1 MTADN
6 IPASV
11 TGSAKQDGDKAPI
24 RPAIRIAFVV
34 ARAENGV
41 IGRDGKLPWHIS
53 ADLQHFKRLTVGKP
67 VVMGR
72 KTYDSIGKPLPRR
85 TNIVVTRDAAW
96 TREGVQT
103 VHDIPTALALAYE
116 DAHRTGAD
124 EISIIGGGVLF
135 QALMPEAQVIYL
147 TEVHGDF
154 QGDAV
159 FDLDLAL
166 GWREMSRER
175 HGAETPG
182 GPDFSFVTL
191 ERTA

>member
-11 TGSAKQDGDKAPI
+11 ESKA
-24 RPAIRIAFVV
+24 AIRLVFVV

-41 IGRDGKLPWHIS
+41 IGRDGKLPWHIP
-53 ADLQHFKRLTVGKP
+53 ADLQHFKRMTLGKP

-72 KTYDSIGKPLPRR
+72 KTFESIGKPLPRR
-85 TNIVVTRDAAW
+85 TNIVVTRDTAWQHPGVVAA
-96 TREGVQT
+96 
-103 VHDIPTALALAYE
+103 HDIPTALALAYE

-124 EISIIGGGVLF
+124 EVSIIGGGELF
-135 QALMPEAQVIYL
+135 HALMAHARRIYL
-147 TEVHGDF
+147 TEVHGAF
-154 QGDAV
+154 EGDAV

-166 GWREMSRER
+166 GWRELSRER
-175 HGAETPG
+175 HAADPPG

-191 ERTA
+191 ERTT